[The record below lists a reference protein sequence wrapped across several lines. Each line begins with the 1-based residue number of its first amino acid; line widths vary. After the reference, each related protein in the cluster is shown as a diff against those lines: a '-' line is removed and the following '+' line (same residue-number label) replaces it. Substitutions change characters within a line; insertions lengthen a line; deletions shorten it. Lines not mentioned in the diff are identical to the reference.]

1 MLALIPAILS
11 VIPEITHLFIGGDV
25 SKGAV
30 ADDVCKIAK
39 AITGKATSDDAM
51 SAINADPNLA
61 LQFRKAVMD
70 SKVQLEQVAAQRA
83 KDDAQAD
90 LDADKALTDRIAE
103 LEGTAS
109 DLKGIPVLGPIM
121 LFLRG
126 AQRIIIGYGTAFMD
140 YLWLTGGLGAMTEM
154 QSRLLMTA
162 SVLVFVVLFGERA
175 IKNVAPLIRDIFE
188 ARAGGTQ

>member
-1 MLALIPAILS
+1 MLGLIPAILAA
-11 VIPEITHLFIGGDV
+11 VPEITHLFIGGDV

-30 ADDVCKIAK
+30 ADEVCKIAK
-39 AITGKATSDDAM
+39 VITGKATSDDAM

-61 LQFRKAVMD
+61 LQFRKSVMD
-70 SKVQLEQVAAQRA
+70 QKVQLEQIAAQRA
-83 KDDAQAD
+83 KEDAQAD

-109 DLKGIPVLGPIM
+109 DLKNIPVLGPIM

-126 AQRIIIGYGTAFMD
+126 AQRIVIGYGTAFVD
-140 YLWLTGGLGAMTEM
+140 YLWLTGAMQLGEM

-162 SVLVFVVLFGERA
+162 SILVFVVLFGERA

-188 ARAGGTQ
+188 ARAGGTN